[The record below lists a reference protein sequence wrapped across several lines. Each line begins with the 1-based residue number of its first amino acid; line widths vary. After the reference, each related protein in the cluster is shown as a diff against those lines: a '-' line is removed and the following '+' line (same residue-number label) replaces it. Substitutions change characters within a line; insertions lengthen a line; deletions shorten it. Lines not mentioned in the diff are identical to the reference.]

1 MGSEPPAAG
10 PNAIVFAGTRK
21 PATQSLKDRSCQY
34 PNVHHD
40 PVKVTSGDQ
49 ADNEAAVSEIK
60 KHRGAPQLFFIINLV
75 PNFKM
80 AAGAGLTAAP
90 VEDYVAG
97 VMSRVDGATVQKSSR
112 IVWNYEATHGTQH
125 GRMGGLVDN
134 FLPRQLDCCRLCTA
148 VRQAYHI
155 FEKRVSLP
163 ECGPC

>member
-1 MGSEPPAAG
+1 MGSQPPAAG
-10 PNAIVFAGTRK
+10 PNAIVFAGTRE

-34 PNVHHD
+34 PNVH

-60 KHRGAPQLFFIINLV
+60 KHRGAPQRSLSQTQCFSSSTS
-75 PNFKM
+75 
-80 AAGAGLTAAP
+80 GAGLTAAP
-90 VEDYVAG
+90 VTVEDYVAG

-134 FLPRQLDCCRLCTA
+134 L
-148 VRQAYHI
+148 
-155 FEKRVSLP
+155 
-163 ECGPC
+163 